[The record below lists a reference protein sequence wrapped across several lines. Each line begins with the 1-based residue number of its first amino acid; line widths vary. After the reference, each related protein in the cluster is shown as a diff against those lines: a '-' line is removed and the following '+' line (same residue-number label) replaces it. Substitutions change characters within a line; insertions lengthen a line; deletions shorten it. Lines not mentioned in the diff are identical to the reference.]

1 MKELILSEEELIRRC
16 LKKERHAQEFL
27 FNKYYDE
34 LYVIS
39 MRYLADHQT
48 AEDATTQAFVKV
60 FKSLK
65 KFTYQG
71 QGSLGRWVR
80 TILINESLR
89 LLKKRDTLQFEENL
103 LRVESQNSGANA
115 LQEMQAADILSMI
128 EKLPAGYRTVF
139 NLYAIE
145 GYSHKEIA
153 KMLGISEST
162 SKTQL
167 KKARHR
173 LMFNLNEER
182 NYGTV

>member
-1 MKELILSEEELIRRC
+1 MKELILSEEELINRC
-16 LKKERHAQEFL
+16 IKNDRHAQEFL
-27 FNKYYDE
+27 FNKYYDD

-39 MRYLADHQT
+39 MRYLADHQI
-48 AEDATTQAFVKV
+48 AEDAITQAYTKV

-71 QGSLGRWVR
+71 PGSLGSWVR

-89 LLKKRDTLQFEENL
+89 LLKKNKILQYEENM
-103 LRVESQNSGANA
+103 REMEFQNANPNGLQA
-115 LQEMQAADILSMI
+115 LQAADILRMI

-153 KMLGISEST
+153 KMLGISE
-162 SKTQL
+162 
-167 KKARHR
+167 
-173 LMFNLNEER
+173 NLS
-182 NYGTV
+182 